1 MARVSIKDIARSA
14 GVSFS
19 TVSRALNDNPLISQ
33 EVRARIQVLA
43 RELGYTPNALAQSL
57 QSRQTNTIGLI
68 LTTISDP
75 FFVDVVKGVE
85 EAASQADIS
94 VFLASSYN
102 NPEREIEIIE
112 NFSRRRVDGVIVA
125 ASRISSEYAS
135 RLEQI
140 HIPVVMVNN
149 QAEGGTYHQLYS
161 VSVDDYA
168 GGRAAVDHLIS
179 LGHRCIGYIGA
190 ANRPSSNSRRMKSY
204 LDVMTEHG
212 ITVPSNWT
220 CDEVSNEI
228 GDLEGDIHLGQ
239 CLAPRLVAA
248 GVTAMFCYCDT
259 VAAGAILA
267 CHDLGVAVPGRVS
280 VIGYDDNALC
290 EIVQPRITTVHQP
303 KRELGLEAMRM
314 LLTSMRGEQVLD
326 FTFEPSLVIRESTA
340 PPDPSLKEVSCPLS
354 V

>member
-33 EVRARIQVLA
+33 EVRTRIQVLA
-43 RELGYTPNALAQSL
+43 REMGYTPNALAQGL
-57 QSRQTNTIGLI
+57 QSHQTNTIGLV

-85 EAASQADIS
+85 EAASQADVS

-102 NPEREIEIIE
+102 DPDREIEIIE

-149 QAEGGTYHQLYS
+149 QAEGGAYQQLYS
-161 VSVDDYA
+161 VSVDDYL
-168 GGRAAVDHLIS
+168 GGRMAVQYLFS

-190 ANRPSSNSRRMKSY
+190 ANRPSSNYRRMRSY
-204 LDVMTEHG
+204 LDVMAENG
-212 ITVPSNWT
+212 ITVRSTWI
-220 CDEVSNEI
+220 CSDVSNEI
-228 GDLEGDIHLGQ
+228 GDLEGDVRLGQ
-239 CLAPRLVAA
+239 CLAPRLIAA

-259 VAAGAILA
+259 VAAGAIMA
-267 CHDLGVAVPGRVS
+267 CHDLGVAIPDQVS
-280 VIGYDDNALC
+280 IMGYDDNALC

-303 KRELGLEAMRM
+303 KHEMGKEAMRM
-314 LLTSMRGEQVLD
+314 LLTSMAGEQVFDSTL
-326 FTFEPSLVIRESTA
+326 EPTLVIREFTTHSH
-340 PPDPSLKEVSCPLS
+340 PSIKEASCLDS
-354 V
+354 F